1 MVLAE
6 FGRYPLQTHFWQQ
19 VLRFH
24 NRAVKM
30 PNSRLVKLAL
40 VDGAQMQND
49 HVVDLQQKCW
59 RSNVSTFLATQ
70 PRHPCLFGNLDV
82 ADIVHHQKE
91 ATQSALYDNGQ
102 LSSLALYKTLQPEY
116 EYAQYLSSVIC
127 FSSRRLISRFRCGC
141 HGLHVDTGRFDSQ
154 KLPREDRVCHVCRSS
169 SVEDEHHFLF
179 DSPVYARIRDTF
191 TALFQECSHTV
202 ASCINSNS
210 AFHKGSFS

>member
-1 MVLAE
+1 MTGHIKWKWLLHMSEVSRRACEGLPVRLNTRTLCRLASSTDRPA
-6 FGRYPLQTHFWQQ
+6 GTVHMHWYSMQTNYKCSTVQTHFWQQ

-91 ATQSALYDNGQ
+91 ATQSALI
-102 LSSLALYKTLQPEY
+102 EY
-116 EYAQYLSSVIC
+116 S
-127 FSSRRLISRFRCGC
+127 
-141 HGLHVDTGRFDSQ
+141 
-154 KLPREDRVCHVCRSS
+154 
-169 SVEDEHHFLF
+169 
-179 DSPVYARIRDTF
+179 IRQWP
-191 TALFQECSHTV
+191 A
-202 ASCINSNS
+202 
-210 AFHKGSFS
+210 